1 MKGLLLKDF
10 YTLGKQTKLFL
21 ALMVLFAILPNSLS
35 ACAILYASLLPTTAV
50 AYDERAKWP
59 WLAAMMPYSTTSLV
73 MSKYLV
79 GYLTT
84 GAVTLLA
91 CIVRSF
97 YALAGNQG
105 FPGEDLGA
113 LFCICCIAFLL
124 TAINLPLLF
133 RFGAEKARL
142 ALVLLS
148 ALVVCSCMALQDS
161 FAASGVPQW
170 TWLPAVC
177 AAAAVIAQICS
188 IPLSIHFYRKQF
200 SR

>member
-10 YTLGKQTKLFL
+10 YTLGKQAKLFL
-21 ALMVLFAILPNSLS
+21 ALTVLFAILPGSLS

-59 WLAAMMPYSTTSLV
+59 WLAAMMPYSITSLV

-91 CIVRSF
+91 CIVRLF
-97 YALAGNQG
+97 YALANNQG

-113 LFCICCIAFLL
+113 LFSICCIAFLL

-142 ALVLLS
+142 ALVFLS
-148 ALVVCSCMALQDS
+148 ALVVCGCLALQDS
-161 FAASGVPQW
+161 FALSGTPQW
-170 TWLPAVC
+170 TALPAVC
-177 AAAAVIAQICS
+177 AAAAVIAQACS
-188 IPLSIHFYRKQF
+188 IPLSIHFYQKQF